1 MMSKL
6 ISASEAARRLG
17 VTDKTVRSWITAGK
31 LDAIHIQKNLLGIP
45 EQDVERL
52 RKERSL
58 YVSTIQPDTSE
69 LIARLEHVEEELA
82 NISEQYRAAKHN
94 TEVSIAA
101 LDLELLK
108 LRERL
113 EQLERAE
120 KPLAP
125 RAPEASP
132 TTTKERRP
140 HAPAPTEAK
149 GTLPEGLVAFTDFYK
164 AHSISETTARRGL
177 EGQYF
182 PVVSG
187 PWHRGN
193 SVIKQALD
201 LSGQRAF
208 CEYFSSK
215 GKLHQC
221 DRADCPCHALATQ
234 Q

>member
-1 MMSKL
+1 MAKYV
-6 ISASEAARRLG
+6 SASAAAR
-17 VTDKTVRSWITAGK
+17 
-31 LDAIHIQKNLLGIP
+31 LLGMNEKTIRNWI
-45 EQDVERL
+45 EAGQVTAKRVSEKRFNVSMDEIRRIAAERGI
-52 RKERSL
+52 E
-58 YVSTIQPDTSE
+58 
-69 LIARLEHVEEELA
+69 LEHDTDDQRLA
-82 NISEQYRAAKHN
+82 IS
-94 TEVSIAA
+94 A
-101 LDLELLK
+101 LDLELYK
-108 LRERL
+108 LRERVAQL
-113 EQLERAE
+113 EQRLERLERAE
-120 KPLAP
+120 KTIAP

-132 TTTKERRP
+132 TTMKERRQ
-140 HAPAPTEAK
+140 HATVPTEAK

-177 EGQYF
+177 EGQCF

-221 DRADCPCHALATQ
+221 DRADCPCHTIAPQ